1 MGGTALLQ
9 WYRKSR
15 SPGKASGSV
24 LLMKSGMGRTDDFR
38 RLRPFKRNNPLMNL
52 PDRARGCQCS
62 LCPVPFLCRTVLACC
77 QCKLRIGYEGR
88 ELMKERD
95 GVGKKREKE
104 GKKRGK
110 RGEKEIEDDCCSVN
124 FPVLKSVT
132 GISCLGTHE

>member
-1 MGGTALLQ
+1 MMRYGETALLQ
-9 WYRKSR
+9 RYRKSR

-38 RLRPFKRNNPLMNL
+38 RPRPFKRNNPLMNL

-62 LCPVPFLCRTVLACC
+62 LCPVLFLCRTVLACC
-77 QCKLRIGYEGR
+77 QCKLGTGYEGR

-95 GVGKKREKE
+95 GVGEKE
-104 GKKRGK
+104 GK
-110 RGEKEIEDDCCSVN
+110 RGEKEIDDDCCPVN

>member
-1 MGGTALLQ
+1 MMRYGETALLQ

-38 RLRPFKRNNPLMNL
+38 RPRPFKRNNPLMNL

-77 QCKLRIGYEGR
+77 QCKLRTGYEWR

-95 GVGKKREKE
+95 GVGEKREKE
-104 GKKRGK
+104 RKI
-110 RGEKEIEDDCCSVN
+110 GEKEIEDDCCPVN

-132 GISCLGTHE
+132 GIPCLGTHE

>member
-62 LCPVPFLCRTVLACC
+62 LCPVLFLCRTVLACC
-77 QCKLRIGYEGR
+77 QCKLRIGYEWR

-95 GVGKKREKE
+95 GVGEKREKE
-104 GKKRGK
+104 RKRGK
-110 RGEKEIEDDCCSVN
+110 KEIEDDCCPVN

-132 GISCLGTHE
+132 GISCVRTHE

>member
-1 MGGTALLQ
+1 MRYGETALLQ
-9 WYRKSR
+9 RYRKSR

-38 RLRPFKRNNPLMNL
+38 RPRPFKRNNPLMNL

-77 QCKLRIGYEGR
+77 QCKLRTGYEGR

-95 GVGKKREKE
+95 GVGEKREKE
-104 GKKRGK
+104 RKRG
-110 RGEKEIEDDCCSVN
+110 GKEIEDNCCPVN

-132 GISCLGTHE
+132 GIPCLGTHE

>member
-1 MGGTALLQ
+1 MMRLGGTALLQ

-62 LCPVPFLCRTVLACC
+62 LCPVPFLCRTVLAWC
-77 QCKLRIGYEGR
+77 QCKLRTGYEGR

-95 GVGKKREKE
+95 GVGEKREKE
-104 GKKRGK
+104 RKIGG
-110 RGEKEIEDDCCSVN
+110 KEIEDDCCPVN